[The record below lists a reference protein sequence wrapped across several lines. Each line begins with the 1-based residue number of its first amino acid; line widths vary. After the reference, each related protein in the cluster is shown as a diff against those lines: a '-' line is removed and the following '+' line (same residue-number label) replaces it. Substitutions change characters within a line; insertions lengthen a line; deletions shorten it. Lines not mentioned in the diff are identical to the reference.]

1 MNILCITIL
10 SYCKLHHN
18 NTTIFFFSQT
28 STEGYSMFGQLNT
41 PHIKH
46 AESEI
51 KKNFENKYD
60 DENDNG
66 KNRKIKNSGFTIFSD
81 TAEKQIRSKNN
92 DHDSNDSNRLNMSNF
107 KPEKA
112 SFRHEIRDQLASQN
126 CSLYLSSSNST
137 NGSSFS
143 RNVTDNN

>member
-1 MNILCITIL
+1 M
-10 SYCKLHHN
+10 
-18 NTTIFFFSQT
+18 FFFAFFTQT

-41 PHIKH
+41 PHIKQ
-46 AESEI
+46 AESGI
-51 KKNFENKYD
+51 KKNYENKYE

-66 KNRKIKNSGFTIFSD
+66 KNGKTKNQGFTIFSD
-81 TAEKQIRSKNN
+81 TTEKKIRSRNN
-92 DHDSNDSNRLNMSNF
+92 DYENNDISRLNMSNF

-112 SFRHEIRDQLASQN
+112 SFRHEIREQN
-126 CSLYLSSSNST
+126 LSFYLSSSNST